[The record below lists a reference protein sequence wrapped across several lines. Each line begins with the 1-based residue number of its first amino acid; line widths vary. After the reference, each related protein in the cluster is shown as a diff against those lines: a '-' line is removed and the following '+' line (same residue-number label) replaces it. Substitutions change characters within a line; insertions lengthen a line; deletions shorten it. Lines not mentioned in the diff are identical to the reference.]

1 MGFFIKL
8 RPHKRSYMKL
18 SNLIHCFLFLSI
30 TAFSQEV
37 DKETSSITEEF
48 DKVYKTSSSYKEF
61 KVIRKVRFQDLK
73 SKVSDS
79 IEQINKELRI
89 ENKKNIK
96 LEQDLNN
103 IIKKSLQNN
112 LEMVQAINEKKSI
125 SFFGF
130 QLKKSIYKIIIWFT
144 IILLIFTL
152 FYFIYQFKNSYKV
165 VLIAKKERIE
175 AEEKLATF
183 KKNSL
188 EREQKLRRKIQDEI
202 NKQRGV

>member
-1 MGFFIKL
+1 
-8 RPHKRSYMKL
+8 MKL

>member
-1 MGFFIKL
+1 LGFFIKL

>member
-165 VLIAKKERIE
+165 VSIAKKERIE

>member
-1 MGFFIKL
+1 
-8 RPHKRSYMKL
+8 MKL

-165 VLIAKKERIE
+165 VSIAKKERIE